1 MNNTTQDMIEYLRQY
16 NQQLIEDLTKDS
28 RQRRI
33 KSKLR
38 EKFKK
43 SQTES
48 FEQLKKQFPL
58 PTDST
63 NSSLNDMISKLL
75 K

>member
-1 MNNTTQDMIEYLRQY
+1 MIEYLRQY
-16 NQQLIEDLTKDS
+16 NEQLIKDLTNDS
-28 RQRRI
+28 SRRRI

-38 EKFKK
+38 ENFRK
-43 SQTES
+43 SQAES
-48 FEQLKKQFPL
+48 FEQLKKQFSL